1 MRKSELER
9 MMARARELSDDA
21 DPSIELLSTLVI
33 HLTKAQACSTWR
45 APLGIASEKP
55 PDQVMKRG
63 SPRKRASARRRAGG
77 IGAGATPKSSLGA

>member
-33 HLTKAQACSTWR
+33 LCGEQLLQMGEVRKAMSNFMPKLDSVAQAIVELEGKISGKLALTR
-45 APLGIASEKP
+45 YDFEDK
-55 PDQVMKRG
+55 
-63 SPRKRASARRRAGG
+63 
-77 IGAGATPKSSLGA
+77 T